1 MTITIAALGLFTQIQ
16 VMTQGGPRDATSTM
30 VFQAFRTGYTQQQ
43 TGLASAISMLFF
55 LMVLAISLI
64 QRYLT
69 RDKDVP
75 R

>member
-1 MTITIAALGLFTQIQ
+1 MTITIAAFGLFTQIQ
-16 VMTQGGPRDATSTM
+16 VITQGGPLDSTSTL

-43 TGLASAISMLFF
+43 TGYASSISMIFF
-55 LMVLAISLI
+55 ALVLGVSMI

-69 RDKDVP
+69 RDNDLA